1 MKRGNQNMNK
11 DTLPELSKLI
21 FDALDES
28 LDGFLLCDAKK
39 KGFPIIWSSDSF
51 SKFTGFSKKYIM
63 GQSCSFLQGP
73 DTSDVTKQEIAIAL
87 SEGKPYK
94 GKILNYKKDKT
105 KFWNFLKL
113 TPLYDGNGT
122 LIYYLGIQ
130 TNISN
135 LEENLEKIQKSE
147 QTLRESERGYRLLVE
162 NSTDVI
168 YKTDL
173 NGNYTYVNKAFLK
186 QTGYKESEILKMNCF
201 QLIVKEY
208 HQEAINIYKK
218 QLEKGNSDVV
228 SFEMPCIRK
237 NNKLFW
243 ISQLSRLEYDDLGIP
258 IGFSLTARDI
268 TEKHQT
274 EEQLTQRSREL
285 QEDYKT
291 LIERMHE
298 GVVRVGLDQTIL
310 FVNKRFCKMFG
321 YKVSEFIG
329 NKIIGLLVFD
339 KESKDKIRD
348 AMALR
353 TKGKPSSYN
362 VKAKT
367 KEGKE
372 LWISINGSPLYSKN
386 KVIGSMGIVMDITH
400 EVIANEALT
409 KSEFNLKTAQEIG
422 HLGSYEWNLIT
433 NELLWNKQM
442 YELYGIK
449 KNIKPTLELSLS
461 LIHPDDIN
469 SMQKAVEG
477 TLNGDLKQ
485 TYGFRILRKDGNIR
499 HAIARSRLFTD
510 ENGNPNKVIG
520 TIQDITELKLA
531 EVKIKELNE
540 SLERR
545 VVQRTVEL
553 EKANKEIKSLLQEM
567 HHRVKNNL
575 QIVSS
580 LMNLQANTAKDDEVA
595 KVFEESRDRI
605 QSMAF
610 IHENL
615 YMKQSVSEINLKEYI
630 EPLLIARMRSVP
642 GFHRRVL
649 VEMDLLDISFN
660 IDTVL
665 PIGLLV
671 NELVTNSIKHAFPN
685 DKKGKIC
692 LSLKKE
698 KVNSYILIYSDDGIG
713 FKEKE
718 NNIDTNSLGL
728 VLIESFVM
736 QLDGKMK
743 YNSNKNGT
751 TYTIKFESN

>member
-1 MKRGNQNMNK
+1 
-11 DTLPELSKLI
+11 
-21 FDALDES
+21 
-28 LDGFLLCDAKK
+28 
-39 KGFPIIWSSDSF
+39 
-51 SKFTGFSKKYIM
+51 
-63 GQSCSFLQGP
+63 
-73 DTSDVTKQEIAIAL
+73 
-87 SEGKPYK
+87 
-94 GKILNYKKDKT
+94 
-105 KFWNFLKL
+105 
-113 TPLYDGNGT
+113 
-122 LIYYLGIQ
+122 
-130 TNISN
+130 
-135 LEENLEKIQKSE
+135 
-147 QTLRESERGYRLLVE
+147 
-162 NSTDVI
+162 
-168 YKTDL
+168 
-173 NGNYTYVNKAFLK
+173 
-186 QTGYKESEILKMNCF
+186 
-201 QLIVKEY
+201 
-208 HQEAINIYKK
+208 
-218 QLEKGNSDVV
+218 
-228 SFEMPCIRK
+228 
-237 NNKLFW
+237 
-243 ISQLSRLEYDDLGIP
+243 
-258 IGFSLTARDI
+258 
-268 TEKHQT
+268 
-274 EEQLTQRSREL
+274 
-285 QEDYKT
+285 
-291 LIERMHE
+291 
-298 GVVRVGLDQTIL
+298 
-310 FVNKRFCKMFG
+310 
-321 YKVSEFIG
+321 
-329 NKIIGLLVFD
+329 
-339 KESKDKIRD
+339 
-348 AMALR
+348 
-353 TKGKPSSYN
+353 
-362 VKAKT
+362 
-367 KEGKE
+367 
-372 LWISINGSPLYSKN
+372 
-386 KVIGSMGIVMDITH
+386 
-400 EVIANEALT
+400 
-409 KSEFNLKTAQEIG
+409 
-422 HLGSYEWNLIT
+422 
-433 NELLWNKQM
+433 M

-485 TYGFRILRKDGNIR
+485 TYGFRILRKDGKIR

-520 TIQDITELKLA
+520 TIQDITDQKTA
-531 EVKIKELNE
+531 EEKIRELNE
-540 SLERR
+540 SLELR
-545 VVQRTVEL
+545 VVERTLQL

-580 LMNLQANTAKDDEVA
+580 LMNLQANTAKDDEVV

-642 GFHRRVL
+642 GFYRRVL

-692 LSLKKE
+692 LCLKKE
-698 KVNSYILIYSDDGIG
+698 KVNSYILTYSDDGIG

-751 TYTIKFESN
+751 TYTIKFESK